1 MLPILWMLHLAPD
14 HVVVVVV
21 RNSASRLVSATPFP
35 VVLFSVLVVHRAA
48 RRRRR
53 RRLEALAGRGPA
65 EAGRAAQAVPQERRA
80 RLAALGD
87 DLVELR
93 LQAEAAGGEQQRQ
106 RYRRVHDH

>member
-1 MLPILWMLHLAPD
+1 MLPIPWMLHLAPD

-48 RRRRR
+48 RRRR